1 MYIKEI
7 LDNGIRVVMENIPY
21 VNSISVGVFV
31 NTGTKDESKDING
44 ISHFI
49 EHMVFKGTEKR
60 TAKEIA
66 EAIDNVGGQMNA
78 FTGSEYTCFYIKVL
92 DKHLQI
98 AIDILSD
105 MINNPKFS
113 EEDIENEKKVVLE
126 EIKMYLDS
134 PEDIV
139 FDMLHEIM
147 FKDTPLSFPILGTED
162 TVSNINRKTLLDYYH
177 NHYTSD
183 NMVISVVGNFEYKEM
198 MSILNHYFCRNSSLK
213 SKAAKKAYYL
223 PRLEQGIISK
233 QREFEQVSFCLG
245 MEGIRRDSDDLYP
258 LHLINNTFGGS
269 MSSILFQKI
278 REEKGL
284 AYSVYSAPVSFQES
298 GIFTIYAALGQEEI
312 LNVAKLISDEIDVF
326 KEKLMSKSELA
337 KSKEQL
343 KSNYILGMEST
354 FNRMLEIGKSELLL
368 NEILTPEDVLKKIDK
383 VNMDD
388 IERVARKVLD
398 RNKFNI
404 AYIGNIQDSAFINDR
419 LKEIFFN

>member
-1 MYIKEI
+1 
-7 LDNGIRVVMENIPY
+7 MESIPY
-21 VNSISVGVFV
+21 VNSVSIGVFI
-31 NTGTKDESKDING
+31 NTGTKDENEHING

-78 FTGSEYTCFYIKVL
+78 FTGSEYTCFYVKVL

-105 MINNPKFS
+105 MISNPKFS
-113 EEDIENEKKVVLE
+113 EEDIDNEKKVVLE
-126 EIKMYLDS
+126 EIKMYMDS

-147 FKDTPLSFPILGTED
+147 YKNTPLSFPILGTED
-162 TVSNINRKTLLDYYH
+162 TIRNINRNTLLDYYH
-177 NHYTSD
+177 NFYTPD
-183 NMVISVVGNFEYKEM
+183 NMVISVVGNFNHKDM
-198 MSILNHYFCRNSSLK
+198 ISILNHYFCNSSLLK
-213 SKAAKKAYYL
+213 SKTPQKAYSL

-245 MEGIRRDSDDLYP
+245 MEGVRRDSDDQYA
-258 LHLINNTFGGS
+258 LHLINNIFGGS

-284 AYSVYSAPVSFQES
+284 AYSIYSAPVSFQES

-312 LNVAKLISDEIDVF
+312 LNVANLISEEIDVF
-326 KEKLMSKSELA
+326 KKELISESELV
-337 KSKEQL
+337 KTKEQL

-354 FNRMLEIGKSELLL
+354 FSRMLEIGKSELLL
-368 NEILTPEDVLKKIDK
+368 NEILTPEDVLKKIDR

-388 IERVARKVLD
+388 IERVAVRVLD
-398 RNKFNI
+398 RSKFNI
-404 AYIGNIQDSAFINDR
+404 AYIGNIQDHMYINDR
-419 LKEIFFN
+419 LKEIFFY

>member
-1 MYIKEI
+1 MKSYI
-7 LDNGIRVVMENIPY
+7 LDNGIRLFYQQREGAITSFCIGFKAGALEEEDYHLGTAHVV
-21 VNSISVGVFV
+21 
-31 NTGTKDESKDING
+31 
-44 ISHFI
+44 

-198 MSILNHYFCRNSSLK
+198 MSILNYYFCRNSSLK

>member
-198 MSILNHYFCRNSSLK
+198 MSILNYYFCRNSSLK
-213 SKAAKKAYYL
+213 SKASKKAYYL

-404 AYIGNIQDSAFINDR
+404 AYIGNIHDSAFINDR

>member
-198 MSILNHYFCRNSSLK
+198 MSILNYYFCRNSSLK
-213 SKAAKKAYYL
+213 SKASKKAYYL

>member
-1 MYIKEI
+1 MYIKEK
-7 LDNGIRVVMENIPY
+7 LYNGVKVVMESIPY
-21 VNSISVGVFV
+21 VNSVSIGIFI
-31 NTGTKDESKDING
+31 NTGTKDERENING

-60 TAKEIA
+60 TGKEIA
-66 EAIDNVGGQMNA
+66 ETIDNIGGQMNA
-78 FTGSEYTCFYIKVL
+78 FTGSEYTCFYVKVL
-92 DKHLQI
+92 DKHLQT

-105 MINNPKFS
+105 MIINPKFS

-147 FKDTPLSFPILGTED
+147 YKNTPLSFPILGTED
-162 TVSNINRKTLLDYYH
+162 TVRNFNRNILLDYYR
-177 NHYTSD
+177 NYYVPD
-183 NMVISVVGNFEYKEM
+183 NMVISVVGNFNYKDM
-198 MSILNHYFCRNSSLK
+198 LNILNHYFCNTSLLK
-213 SKAAKKAYYL
+213 SRIPHKSYHLTK
-223 PRLEQGIISK
+223 LEQGIISK
-233 QREFEQVSFCLG
+233 KREFEQVSFCLG
-245 MEGIRRDSDDLYP
+245 MEGIKRDSDDQYA
-258 LHLINNTFGGS
+258 LHLINNVFGGS

-284 AYSVYSAPVSFQES
+284 AYSIYSSPVSFQDS

-312 LNVAKLISDEIDVF
+312 LNVAKLINDEINIF
-326 KEKLMSKSELA
+326 KKDLMSESELA

-368 NEILTPEDVLKKIDK
+368 NEILTPEDVLNKIDK
-383 VNMDD
+383 VDMDD
-388 IERVARKVLD
+388 IERVSNKVLD
-398 RNKFNI
+398 RSKFNI
-404 AYIGNIQDSAFINDR
+404 AYIGNIQDTEYINDR